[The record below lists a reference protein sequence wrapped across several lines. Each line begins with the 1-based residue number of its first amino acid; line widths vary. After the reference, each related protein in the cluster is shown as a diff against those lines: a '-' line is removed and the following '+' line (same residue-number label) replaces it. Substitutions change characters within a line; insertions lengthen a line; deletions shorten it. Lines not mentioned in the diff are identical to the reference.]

1 MRYLSVLYH
10 VVKKNQHR
18 QPSPKSPE
26 IHGMVTLKNAVLFVT
41 DTVEETDLTV
51 NITKADL
58 WRIDPQENLTIG
70 WSKACGF
77 VDVMDI
83 TIYILYNE
91 YNYIY
96 II

>member
-1 MRYLSVLYH
+1 MRYLSVLYN
-10 VVKKNQHR
+10 VVKKRQHR

-58 WRIDPQENLTIG
+58 WRIDPQENHAWMVQGLWIRWCNG
-70 WSKACGF
+70 
-77 VDVMDI
+77 
-83 TIYILYNE
+83 
-91 YNYIY
+91 YNYIL
-96 II
+96 